1 MGAEEAAPC
10 RHAGAPPA
18 DVVERV
24 SQLIRS
30 LGAEE
35 ALLTRH
41 GITAEEFRE
50 ALGPAIEKMRGSSSA
65 GGGGDRRRFIRGM
78 LGHLVSS
85 GLVTRFEEAE
95 YGDDTVYRLSI
106 PGMVKDVAIIQKG
119 CPDGAHSSTK
129 WSVPDWAGE
138 AYLWW
143 VCDSMTYEPGT
154 HVHKGVQRLFQR
166 FSDERPDQLAG
177 VIFHNELC
185 GGPRRLCPKMEHAV
199 TIDGCETPPP
209 CVYVMPDRDPSTNE
223 WNWNG
228 GQQREFPAVLM
239 KAFGI
244 PQEQASFFVGDVG
257 YRLIG
262 GKRKTNIVSRY
273 GLARTTSYRS

>member
-30 LGAEE
+30 LGGEE

-41 GITAEEFRE
+41 GITSEEFRE
-50 ALGPAIEKMRGSSSA
+50 ALWPTIQKMRGSSSA
-65 GGGGDRRRFIRGM
+65 GVGDRRQFIRGM
-78 LGHLVSS
+78 LNHLVSS
-85 GLVTRFEEAE
+85 ELVTRFEEPQ
-95 YGDDTVYRLSI
+95 YGDDTVYRLSV
-106 PGMVKDVAIIQKG
+106 PGMTEDVAIIQKG
-119 CPDGAHSSTK
+119 CPDGAHSSIR

-143 VCDSMTYEPGT
+143 VCDSMASEPGT
-154 HVHKGVQRLFQR
+154 HVHKGVGRLFQR
-166 FSDERPDQLAG
+166 FRDERPDQLAG

-185 GGPRRLCPKMEHAV
+185 GGSRRLCPKMEHAV
-199 TIDGCETPPP
+199 VIDGRETPPP
-209 CVYVMPDRDPSTNE
+209 CVYVMPDRDSAANE

-228 GQQREFPAVLM
+228 GQQRKFPAVLM

-244 PQEQASFFVGDVG
+244 PEEQAPFFIGDIG
-257 YRLIG
+257 YRFTG
-262 GKRKTNIVSRY
+262 GKRKINIVSRY
-273 GLARTTSYRS
+273 GLARTTSHRS